1 MKKGRVFIRGLMVLL
16 ISGFVV
22 FSFTM
27 PVQSET
33 SKVFKWQPSSWLPS
47 GITWDTIGYISEYV
61 ERMSDGRLVMNPSS
75 PGAIVPVS
83 EQLNAVR
90 MGVMKATFIW
100 PGYFPG
106 ELPVAFMHG
115 DCFGAPRS
123 IAELRYLY
131 EQYEDGKIMELLRKE
146 YAKYGVYLVGNLYWT
161 LDNIMI
167 SKVPIRGI
175 EDIKGKKFRS
185 SELIALQLA
194 HLGAG
199 TIWTPGNEIYTML
212 ASGGVDA
219 ITFSHAADMVAMGF
233 QDVTKYWVKFPTVV
247 GPASDALI
255 VNMDE
260 WKALPDDLKAI
271 VEAAVQMGSARNAF
285 EAEPAIAK
293 AWDFVEKEGIEIIEW
308 SKDDARKLAAT
319 AKEVVP
325 KKYMDNATFAEIF
338 KTVECWATEKG
349 YW

>member
-1 MKKGRVFIRGLMVLL
+1 MFVLGIIMVLIGGLMVV
-16 ISGFVV
+16 GF
-22 FSFTM
+22 TT
-27 PVQSET
+27 PAQSE
-33 SKVFKWQPSSWLPS
+33 SPKAHKWQPSSWLPS
-47 GITWDTIGYISEYV
+47 GITWDTIGYISKYV
-61 ERMSDGRLVMNPSS
+61 ERMSNGRLIMTPSA

-90 MGVMKATFIW
+90 MGVMKGTFIW

-115 DCFGAPRS
+115 DCFAAPRT

-131 EQYEDGKIMELLRKE
+131 ESYENGKIMEILRKE

-167 SKVPIRGI
+167 SKSPIRGI
-175 EDIKGKKFRS
+175 ADIKGKKFRT

-199 TIWTPGNEIYTML
+199 TIWTPGSEIYSML
-212 ASGGVDA
+212 ASGAVDA
-219 ITFSHAADMVAMGF
+219 ITFSHAGDMVAMGF
-233 QDVTKYWVKFPTVV
+233 HDVTKYWIKFPTVV

-271 VEAAVQMGSARNAF
+271 VEASVEVGSARNAF
-285 EAEPAIAK
+285 EAELAIAQ
-293 AWDFVEKEGIEIIEW
+293 AWNFVKEKGIEVIEW
-308 SKDDARKLAAT
+308 SEEDAKKLAGT
-319 AKEVVP
+319 ARIVVP
-325 KKYMDNATFAEIF
+325 KKYLDNPAFAEIF
-338 KTVECWATEKG
+338 KTVERWALEKG